1 MKRLVIWCLW
11 LFCAFGAIEAQAH
24 TCTVSATSL
33 VFGSY
38 HSPNGPRVDSTATV
52 QVSCTP
58 TYLLLA
64 CSVSYT
70 MAISAGTVGTPGARQ
85 LAHGAGRLRYD
96 LYSDAG
102 RTVPWGD
109 GGGGGA
115 AAGGNI
121 SSGLLGLVCAP
132 GSRNHTV
139 FGRIPALQNV
149 PAGSYQDQ
157 VILTITY

>member
-1 MKRLVIWCLW
+1 MKRVVMWCLW
-11 LFCAFGAIEAQAH
+11 LFCAFGPTGVQAH
-24 TCTVSATSL
+24 TCTVSATAL
-33 VFGSY
+33 AFGGY
-38 HSPNGPRVDSTATV
+38 VSPNGPRVDSTATV
-52 QVSCTP
+52 HVACTP

-70 MAISAGTVGTPGARQ
+70 LSISAGTVGTPGARQ
-85 LAHGAGRLRYD
+85 MAHGTGRLRYD

-109 GGGGGA
+109 GGGAGA
-115 AAGGNI
+115 TAGGNI
-121 SSGLLGLVCAP
+121 TSGLLGLVCAP
-132 GSRNHTV
+132 GARNHTV

-149 PAGSYQDQ
+149 PAGGYQDQ